1 MRVADSKADENQASL
16 DVLLQGAEKTFTNAE
31 QLFFEAELLAK
42 AGALARAL
50 CLHQISLEECSKV
63 NNLGAWGVSLVLGLE
78 VDQKKV
84 LAAFARHSSKNKS
97 NAYMLESSEEE
108 REARARGDWKGA
120 IEAFRR
126 TQDEFHRESNQ
137 NKNASFY
144 VDWVG
149 GEFVAPN
156 ERITGE
162 MLQEITDRNAEFLGY
177 AQNEL
182 NALRTLTAS
191 PDVLRDLLSDVVEES
206 EKLRAEKPDNLA
218 EAMDAML
225 SRFLE
230 AGKAKSGNRA

>member
-1 MRVADSKADENQASL
+1 MGDSKANEKEASL
-16 DVLLQGAEKTFTNAE
+16 EVLLQGAEKTFANAE

-42 AGALARAL
+42 AGALARSL

-84 LAAFARHSSKNKS
+84 LDAFARHSSKNKS
-97 NAYMLESSEEE
+97 NAYMLEPSEEE

-120 IEAFRR
+120 MEAFRR

-149 GEFVAPN
+149 GEFVAPS

-162 MLQEITDRNAEFLGY
+162 MLHEITDRNAEFLGY
-177 AQNEL
+177 AQNGL
-182 NALRTLTAS
+182 KTLRTLMAS
-191 PDVLRDLLSDVVEES
+191 SDVLRDLLSDLVEES
-206 EKLRAEKPDNLA
+206 ERLRTEKPDNFA
-218 EAMDAML
+218 EAMEAML

-230 AGKAKSGNRA
+230 AGKEKLGNRA

>member
-1 MRVADSKADENQASL
+1 MADSKASENEASL
-16 DVLLQGAEKTFTNAE
+16 DALLQGAEKMFANAE

-42 AGALARAL
+42 AGAVARAL

-97 NAYMLESSEEE
+97 NAYMLEPSEDE
-108 REARARGDWKGA
+108 REARARGDWDA
-120 IEAFRR
+120 AMEAFRKA
-126 TQDEFHRESNQ
+126 QDEFHRESNQ

-156 ERITGE
+156 ERITSE
-162 MLQEITDRNAEFLGY
+162 MLEEITERNAEFLGY
-177 AQNEL
+177 AQNGL
-182 NALRTLTAS
+182 KTLRTLTAS
-191 PDVLRDLLSDVVEES
+191 PEVLRDVLSNLVEES

-218 EAMDAML
+218 EAMEAML

-230 AGKAKSGNRA
+230 AGKAKLREGFQ